1 MEAKQ
6 QLLIV
11 LLCLL
16 LLIIIGALGYK
27 YFSNDGMTWIDAFYH
42 TILTISS
49 IGYTDTGYGTT
60 QIQKFYGLL
69 FMTLCLVALAIT
81 AAAFV
86 SFFVQSKI
94 HKTVWEVVM
103 TVKMTFKRKHFVI
116 FGVNHVAP
124 YIIGEFHKTDTPFCV
139 VTLKEEIIADLMI
152 KYKGLIIFHHDKR
165 YFTDDIFEKVKIINA
180 VAALIDLG
188 NDETNHITADLIRE
202 KNPNLKIL
210 SVSEETAYAPI
221 MQKRID
227 YVVNPHFMCAMR
239 LASLAKRP
247 SVVNHLDRML
257 YKKDGIYRIEEVKI
271 KSNSSFIGKTFGEI
285 DFPKTLNLIVTE
297 IMRPSREGYKSDFL
311 PLPEHII
318 EENVIII
325 VQGKV
330 EDVEKL
336 RDIGDGSITIEEL
349 KNKERKV

>member
-1 MEAKQ
+1 MEARQ

-16 LLIIIGALGYK
+16 LLIIVGAVGYK
-27 YFSNDGMTWIDAFYH
+27 YFSDDGMTWIDAFYH
-42 TILTISS
+42 TVLTISS
-49 IGYTDTGYGTT
+49 IGYTDTGYGSN

-86 SFFVQSKI
+86 TFFVQSKI

-103 TVKMTFKRKHFVI
+103 TVKMVFKREHFVI

-124 YIIGEFHKTDTPFCV
+124 YIIGEFYRTETPFCV
-139 VTLKEEIIADLMI
+139 ITLNEEVIADLMI

-165 YFTDDIFEKVKIINA
+165 YFTDDIFEKVKIKNA
-180 VAALIDLG
+180 NAALIDLG

-202 KNPNLKIL
+202 KNPNIKIL
-210 SVSEETAYAPI
+210 SVSEEMAYAPI
-221 MQKRID
+221 MQKRINH
-227 YVVNPHFMCAMR
+227 VVNPHFMCAMR

-247 SVVNHLDRML
+247 SVVTYLDRMI
-257 YKKDGIYRIEEVKI
+257 YKKDGVYRIEEVKI
-271 KSNSSFIGKTFGEI
+271 KGNSSLIGKTLDEI
-285 DFPKTLNLIVTE
+285 NFPKTFNLIVTE
-297 IMRPSREGYKSDFL
+297 IMRPSREGYKSDFI

-330 EDVEKL
+330 EDIEKL
-336 RDIGDGSITIEEL
+336 RDIGDGYITIEEII
-349 KNKERKV
+349 NKKKDI